1 MDHSV
6 LSACTHKF
14 VSHLS
19 RTRRIPVAVDHEH
32 MRLRVCAC
40 ACVHSLLSRPHA
52 INHPFACEC
61 LSSLHF
67 LPSGRAVAKIVPRA
81 TRSRPNPG
89 NFPIYLFLVRLR
101 IPQSKQTTDCDKKA
115 TTTSQP
121 NFFVQLRTKTIFQ
134 FFGLQ
139 LFGPQSEQLKIV
151 GAFQSEDCDIV
162 YVHVFLISRLFLGS
176 GVVIRAP
183 ITFFFGRGAM
193 ESAATHCLN
202 GLYLRNVTSSKRT
215 PTRTVFLA
223 STYLSPLERLGCR

>member
-1 MDHSV
+1 MNICDCV
-6 LSACTHKF
+6 F
-14 VSHLS
+14 VHVHVHIRFFCALTPFTTLS
-19 RTRRIPVAVDHEH
+19 RASVYLVYTFYHRGARWRRLCRAPQGHDRTR
-32 MRLRVCAC
+32 
-40 ACVHSLLSRPHA
+40 
-52 INHPFACEC
+52 
-61 LSSLHF
+61 
-67 LPSGRAVAKIVPRA
+67 
-81 TRSRPNPG
+81 G

-101 IPQSKQTTDCDKKA
+101 IPQSKQTTDCDKKV

-162 YVHVFLISRLFLGS
+162 YVHVFFISRLFLGS